1 MAKKGEKNTRGK
13 PQIHSEVKKSI
24 SVCLTPTAIDILSKS
39 AKARQISR
47 SEFVE
52 QFARGLL
59 DLDLKKKEKKGLLF

>member
-1 MAKKGEKNTRGK
+1 MAKKGEKGTRGQPK
-13 PQIHSEVKKSI
+13 IYSEVKQSI
-24 SVCLTPTAIDILSKS
+24 SFCLTPTAIAILSKS
-39 AKARQISR
+39 AKAKRISR